1 MAITN
6 IITLNQL
13 ISWFNYFQKRHF
25 FLKDF
30 GFGET
35 YDIGTSRQMN
45 FPYMWVSMNDNSI
58 IQVGSNNRSAIPQ
71 FSFSVMFM
79 DKINIQPNYFD
90 TNGFNSDNSQE
101 ILSDTTQYLQDLI
114 VEVQQDWQQYGV
126 LFASDVSFFPVIDE
140 TPDKSTGVVANI
152 TFKLKQVNCII
163 PVSPIQ

>member
-6 IITLNQL
+6 IISLNQ
-13 ISWFNYFQKRHF
+13 IINWFNDFSNRHY

-45 FPYMWVSMNDNSI
+45 FPYMWVSMNDNSSI
-58 IQVGSNNRSAIPQ
+58 AVGSNNRSAIPQ

-90 TNGFNSDNSQE
+90 ENGFESDNSKE

-114 VEVQQDWQQYGV
+114 VEVQQYWGQYGV
-126 LFASDVSFFPVIDE
+126 LFANDVSFFPVIDE
-140 TPDKSTGVVANI
+140 TPDKSTGIAATI
-152 TFKLKQVNCII
+152 TFKLKQVNCDI